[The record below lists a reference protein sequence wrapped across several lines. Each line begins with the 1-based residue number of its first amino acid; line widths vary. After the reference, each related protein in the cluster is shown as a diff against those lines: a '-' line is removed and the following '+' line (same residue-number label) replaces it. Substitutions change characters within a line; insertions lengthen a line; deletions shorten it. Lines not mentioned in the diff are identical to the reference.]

1 MDKKVVLLH
10 KNEEYGT
17 NLKISFATDSRTK
30 SSKSQAF
37 RKFQKK
43 NEQYKKRIVRFSLQF
58 LKSKRL
64 FSRPLLSMTRC

>member
-1 MDKKVVLLH
+1 MDKEVVLLH

-43 NEQYKKRIVRFSLQF
+43 KRVWDKVQIILRF
-58 LKSKRL
+58 L
-64 FSRPLLSMTRC
+64 FTNIF